1 MIITVWMICF
11 VRLIARLHYSF
22 QSHVFHAVHLAGR
35 YASQTHFIKN
45 NTCHQRNT
53 RRHLSCLSHYVT
65 QLQQSKNEWYC
76 TLPINPTWETMQ
88 NYPATSRQKLIM
100 SSNTFAWKQPRHDQS
115 CIFATSLAFGCCIVF
130 AQTRDVIKSRS
141 CFVGWEKV
149 EVINFSL
156 PAWIIFAYDTWTI
169 STRFMTSCQWE

>member
-130 AQTRDVIKSRS
+130 AQTRDVIVEELLCGVRESRGHQLFPP
-141 CFVGWEKV
+141 CLNICIWHLDNLHAF
-149 EVINFSL
+149 
-156 PAWIIFAYDTWTI
+156 YDVMPM
-169 STRFMTSCQWE
+169 RVR